1 MKSKLLMILFSLFIF
16 SFCSSENIE
25 EKGSDEY
32 LESVN
37 KWSENRESRLKEE
50 SGWLNLVGLFW
61 LNEGENTFGSD
72 SKNNLVFPKDMPAK
86 IGVFSL
92 IDSVVTVKLN
102 DNSEVQI
109 NDKLV
114 NSEVLKSDIEDSTT
128 IMSYKNFKWFLIK
141 RGDKFGIRLRDLNA
155 DLVKNFPGIN
165 RFPINSDWKI
175 TAKFYPYNPPKQINI
190 PTIIGTVDVEDSP
203 GYVEFEMN
211 DQKYKMDAMKNGKG
225 FFFVFADLT
234 SGEETYGAGRFLS
247 ADAQNENGKVILDFN
262 KAYNPPC
269 AFTKYATCPLPP
281 EQNRLKLRI
290 TAGEK
295 NFGNH

>member
-25 EKGSDEY
+25 EKGSNEY

-72 SKNNLVFPKDMPAK
+72 TKNNLVFPKDMPAN

-114 NSEVLKSDIEDSTT
+114 SSEVLKSDIEDSTT

-155 DLVKNFPGIN
+155 DLVKNFPGIH

-175 TAKFYPYNPPKQINI
+175 TAKLYPYNPPKQINI

-211 DQKYKMDAMKNGKG
+211 DQKYKMDAMKSGKG

-247 ADAQNENGKVILDFN
+247 ADAQNENGEVILDFN